1 MRPRAVSEPA
11 RGHFHIVQHS
21 LDAGLDSNT
30 TVNGADGYTT
40 VNGAAGLQN
49 WVNCQY

>member
-1 MRPRAVSEPA
+1 MRPRAVSELA
-11 RGHFHIVQHS
+11 RGHFHMVQHG

-49 WVNCQY
+49 WV

>member
-1 MRPRAVSEPA
+1 M
-11 RGHFHIVQHS
+11 VQHG

-40 VNGAAGLQN
+40 VNGAAGL
-49 WVNCQY
+49 